1 MGDPAVMVAAPDG
14 TRWVVEARSGELG
27 VGFLVVRT
35 LTGAEVFR
43 ELLDESVD
51 VPARVDDVA
60 RSIEAGTWRAASV
73 TASRPRPG
81 AATRWSP
88 AAGFALWLLL
98 LTPLALL
105 AWVAWLADGVGGAWP
120 TVATVGWAGAGLAL
134 ASRR

>member
-14 TRWVVEARSGELG
+14 TRWVIEARAGELG

-35 LTGAEVFR
+35 LAGAEVFR
-43 ELLDESVD
+43 ELLDDTVD
-51 VPARVDDVA
+51 ASARVDEVA

-73 TASRPRPG
+73 TSLRPRPD
-81 AATRWSP
+81 AAARWSP

-105 AWVAWLADGVGGAWP
+105 AWVAWLAGGVGAAWP
-120 TVATVGWAGAGLAL
+120 TLATIGWAAAGVAL
-134 ASRR
+134 ARR